1 MKAVKKIATLP
12 LDLLSVFTTAKSFRS
27 NTVIGNRFL
36 NICGLHVA
44 RLTLAH
50 AIFAMRQYILAPLVS
65 RADFR
70 DYRRNGFLVKEGFL
84 PQAAFDA
91 LVNEARNYNGEA
103 YRCLQGDTITWR
115 AFLSPD
121 NLTRLPACTALIDN
135 KAYINLLKFCSAK
148 NEYPLFYIQQIQNGF
163 RTTSTVSDPQ
173 KILHADTFQPTMK
186 AWLFLE
192 DVAMD
197 QGPFTYVPG
206 SNRLTWKRLKWE
218 YKKSI
223 DACSREDGYS
233 EKGSLRIDDAEL
245 PLLDLPPAR
254 GFAVKANTLVIADTC
269 GFHRRGDVRDGKS
282 TRLEIWSMLRL
293 NPFNPWV
300 GLGFRSTAALRDKI
314 FLAYLR
320 NRDVSARKKGH
331 KASWQKAPPSPDNG
345 IAAASQKN
353 AA

>member
-1 MKAVKKIATLP
+1 MKTVKKLFWMPIHA
-12 LDLLSVFTTAKSFRS
+12 LSVFSTAKSFKA
-27 NTVIGNRFL
+27 NPVIGNRFL

-44 RLTLAH
+44 RLALAH
-50 AIFAMRQYILAPLVS
+50 GIFGLRQWLLSPMVS
-65 RADFR
+65 RADAKE
-70 DYRRNGFLVKEGFL
+70 YRQNGFILRENFLTPEDFAGLVT
-84 PQAAFDA
+84 
-91 LVNEARNYNGEA
+91 EARAYNGEA
-103 YRCLQGDTITWR
+103 YQCLQGDTITWR
-115 AFLSPD
+115 AFLD
-121 NLTRLPACTALIDN
+121 ANTLKKLPACTKLIQN
-135 KAYINLLKFCSAK
+135 SAYIRLLKFCAAK

-163 RTTSTVSDPQ
+163 RDTVSASDPQ

-223 DACSREDGYS
+223 DATRIADGYS

-245 PLLDLPPAR
+245 ASLDLPPAQSL
-254 GFAVKANTLVIADTC
+254 AVKANTLVIADTC
-269 GFHRRGDVRDGKS
+269 GFHRRGDVREGRS

-293 NPFNPWV
+293 NPFNPWP
-300 GLGFRSTAALRDKI
+300 GLGLRRSAEWRDRL

-320 NRDVSARKKGH
+320 NRDQKAKALGK
-331 KASWQKAPPSPDNG
+331 KASWHAAPPTP
-345 IAAASQKN
+345 Q
-353 AA
+353 